1 MAGINK
7 KKLNTAIKEGKKALN
22 DLEKQL
28 ADYSKLVNEMNA
40 NIWYGGARSGRWY
53 TAADK
58 AYKADYKFCNN
69 IRTMHKTLKG
79 IQNTLEKGTGGSSS
93 GSTGGSTGGSAGVS
107 TGGSTPPTDVNWQ
120 TNFDLAW

>member
-7 KKLNTAIKEGKKALN
+7 KKLKAAIKEGKTAMDK
-22 DLEKQL
+22 LETQL
-28 ADYSKLVNEMNA
+28 AEYSKLVNEMNA

-69 IRTMHKTLKG
+69 IKTMHKTLKG
-79 IQNTLEKGTGGSSS
+79 IRNTLDQKTS
-93 GSTGGSTGGSAGVS
+93 GK
-107 TGGSTPPTDVNWQ
+107 
-120 TNFDLAW
+120 